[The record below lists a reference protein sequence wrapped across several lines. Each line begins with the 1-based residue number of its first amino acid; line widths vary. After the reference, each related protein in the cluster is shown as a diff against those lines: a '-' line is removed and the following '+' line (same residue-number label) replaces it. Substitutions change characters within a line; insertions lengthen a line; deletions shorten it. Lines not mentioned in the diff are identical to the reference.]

1 MNKNNGNSEFS
12 IRIFVCRYC
21 GKVVVAGTDRDKKD
35 KRSVFCCSKCE
46 RKFWKK
52 GPSAR
57 IQRIQTAEAR
67 FEELRE
73 FINSNKENF

>member
-1 MNKNNGNSEFS
+1 MSKNNDNPDLS

-21 GKVVVAGTDRDKKD
+21 TKVVVAGADRDKKD

-57 IQRIQTAEAR
+57 ILRIQTAEAR